1 MTKEQFRTLSTDNIV
16 QPIYPKYSDQ
26 GFRILTIDHR
36 EDLIEIDEKT
46 MWSNTRWYR
55 YENLDIVVYSKV
67 IDNTTFEEVK
77 NYEKI

>member
-1 MTKEQFRTLSTDNIV
+1 M
-16 QPIYPKYSDQ
+16 
-26 GFRILTIDHR
+26 IDHR